1 MVKNKQY
8 NEKEIEIDLYNTYTE
23 KIEMDIIILK
33 CLSRLKQAIK
43 TDIKDE
49 MVEDEDRIGHVE
61 ERICMAEDTAM

>member
-8 NEKEIEIDLYNTYTE
+8 NEKEIEIDLYNMYTE

-33 CLSRLKQAIK
+33 CPSRLKQAIK
-43 TDIKDE
+43 TDIKDQ
-49 MVEDEDRIGHVE
+49 MVEDEDRIRHVE